1 MIGAGLPQHVA
12 AAHALEADEHILQRV
27 VKGVPHM
34 ERAGDVRRR
43 NDNGEGLGGGTLG
56 PARGKGFRLLP
67 SAIDVAFYSL
77 RLISLLEHGR
87 VGSAR
92 KSARVLRCCLQ
103 RCQPEARSVRLEPPR
118 IVPELVLERSGQ
130 YARHVL
136 VEPTLKHRPEHVLDA
151 VLETLRTGLASRRG
165 GVGLVISTVRTLC
178 WIIELRPGLFA
189 RRPRGRRGLPTP
201 IGGLPTPMDVRL
213 RLPDH
218 YLEDHRFLRHHL
230 AFELGEFRLPLRL
243 ISCLGHRGR
252 LGHWLRRS
260 RKCRLGLWSE
270 RRWLVRE
277 YR

>member
-1 MIGAGLPQHVA
+1 MIGAGLPPHVA
-12 AAHALEADEHILQRV
+12 AAPARDADGQVWRR
-27 VKGVPHM
+27 GVDGGPRR

-136 VEPTLKHRPEHVLDA
+136 VEP
-151 VLETLRTGLASRRG
+151 
-165 GVGLVISTVRTLC
+165 
-178 WIIELRPGLFA
+178 
-189 RRPRGRRGLPTP
+189 
-201 IGGLPTPMDVRL
+201 
-213 RLPDH
+213 
-218 YLEDHRFLRHHL
+218 
-230 AFELGEFRLPLRL
+230 
-243 ISCLGHRGR
+243 
-252 LGHWLRRS
+252 
-260 RKCRLGLWSE
+260 
-270 RRWLVRE
+270 
-277 YR
+277 